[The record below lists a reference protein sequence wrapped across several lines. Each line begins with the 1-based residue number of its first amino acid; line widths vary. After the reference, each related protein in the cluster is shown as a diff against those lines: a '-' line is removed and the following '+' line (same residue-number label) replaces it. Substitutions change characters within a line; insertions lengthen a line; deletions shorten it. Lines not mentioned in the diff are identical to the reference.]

1 MIAVVLSFLA
11 TRLGQMVVGGLG
23 VVALFG
29 WFTVSQRNIGARNAV
44 AHIEQKAKKDVDKAT
59 SAARQSR
66 ADSASGRVQ
75 LSPYRRD

>member
-1 MIAVVLSFLA
+1 MILAFLA
-11 TRLGQMVVGGLG
+11 TRLGQIVVGSVG

-29 WFTVSQRNIGARNAV
+29 WFTISQRNIGARNAV

-66 ADSASGRVQ
+66 SDAAAGRVQ